1 MVNPEHLCFVA
12 IMPLLY
18 HIVSIFIS
26 IPKQSK
32 SESNNKAHV
41 QQEKKM
47 IMEEKAGKP
56 KRPDDSLPLIE
67 SLITKNNTTKPSL
80 KNK

>member
-1 MVNPEHLCFVA
+1 MVNPENLCFVA
-12 IMPLLY
+12 IMPLY

-41 QQEKKM
+41 QQEKKNDNGG
-47 IMEEKAGKP
+47 EGWKAK
-56 KRPDDSLPLIE
+56 KARW
-67 SLITKNNTTKPSL
+67 
-80 KNK
+80 